1 MSIHD
6 GHRQRVRARFLN
18 HGLDNFDD
26 ITALEL
32 LLFYARPQ
40 GDTNPLAHALLDR
53 FGSLGGVLDAS
64 VSELVK
70 VPGVRETTAALIKL
84 VPAMS
89 RRYLINRSDGGDV
102 IDSATKAGRFFVP
115 YFMNT
120 REERVYAL
128 FLDARRRNLGCEE
141 LGRGVVNAVDINARK
156 LASMALERN
165 ASYVVLAHNHLSG
178 VAMPSAEDE
187 ESTLHLAE
195 VLKLIGVGLCDHIVV
210 AGCDYVSMRE
220 CGMLR

>member
-18 HGLDNFDD
+18 HGLENFDD

-53 FGSLGGVLDAS
+53 FGSLCGVLDAPAA
-64 VSELVK
+64 ELMK
-70 VPGVRETTAALIKL
+70 VPGIKETSAALLKL
-84 VPAMS
+84 IPAVS
-89 RRYLINRSDGGDV
+89 RRYLISQIRSGDV
-102 IDSATKAGRFFVP
+102 IDTPGKAGRCLLP
-115 YFMNT
+115 YFLDA

-128 FLDARRRNLGCEE
+128 FLDARRRNLGCVE
-141 LGRGVVNAVDINARK
+141 LGRGAVNAVDINARQ

-178 VAMPSAEDE
+178 VALPSTEDE
-187 ESTLHLAE
+187 ESTRRLAE
-195 VLKLIGVGLCDHIVV
+195 ALKLIGVGLCDHVIV
-210 AGCDYVSMRE
+210 AGSDYVSMRE

>member
-1 MSIHD
+1 MGIHD
-6 GHRQRVRARFLN
+6 GHRQRVRARFLK
-18 HGLDNFDD
+18 HGLENFDD

-40 GDTNPLAHALLDR
+40 GDTNPLAHALIDR
-53 FGSLGGVLDAS
+53 FGSLCAVLEAPE
-64 VSELVK
+64 SELVK
-70 VPGVRETTAALIKL
+70 VSGVGATTAALLKL
-84 VPAMS
+84 IPAVS
-89 RRYLINRSDGGDV
+89 RRYMIAQTAAYDV
-102 IDSATKAGRFFVP
+102 IDTPGKAGRCMLP
-115 YFMNT
+115 YFVDA

-141 LGRGVVNAVDINARK
+141 LGRGVVNAVDINARR

-178 VAMPSAEDE
+178 VALPSAEDE
-187 ESTLHLAE
+187 ESTLRLAE
-195 VLKLIGVGLCDHIVV
+195 ALKLIGVGLCDHIVV

>member
-18 HGLDNFDD
+18 HGLENFDD

-53 FGSLGGVLDAS
+53 FGSLGAVLDAPVGELIK
-64 VSELVK
+64 VS
-70 VPGVRETTAALIKL
+70 GIRETSAALLKL
-84 VPAMS
+84 IPAIS
-89 RRYLINRSDGGDV
+89 RRYLISRNTIGDV
-102 IDSATKAGRFFVP
+102 IDSSTKAGRFFVP
-115 YFMNT
+115 YFLNAV
-120 REERVYAL
+120 EERVYAL
-128 FLDARRRNLGCEE
+128 FLDVRRRNLGCVE
-141 LGRGVVNAVDINARK
+141 LSRGAINAVDINARK

-165 ASYVVLAHNHLSG
+165 ACYVVLAHNHLSG
-178 VAMPSAEDE
+178 VALPSTEDE
-187 ESTLHLAE
+187 ESTRRLAAALE
-195 VLKLIGVGLCDHIVV
+195 LIGVELCDHVIV
-210 AGCDYVSMRE
+210 AGTDYVSMGE